1 MASLNVAEH
10 ARSVRTPG
18 REARTDVA
26 TSDKSKIVQNVPVDL
41 LPVIRASG
49 VLSERQFA
57 EIRSKVLAGDLP
69 SDSQSLAD
77 RLVLDK
83 ILTDYQVKRLLAN
96 KPNGLLVGKY
106 VILDRIGSGA
116 MGRVY
121 KAHHLMMGRDVAL
134 KIIAPEIVSN
144 ERAVARFRREMRLVG
159 RLDHPNVV
167 RAYDADQ
174 VNNVLFI
181 VMEYVQG
188 TSLGQRLKQGPMSP
202 AEVVNYAAQ
211 AALGLAHAHY
221 QGVVH
226 RDIKPSNLLV
236 NEDRQVKVLDL
247 GLGVLME
254 SDNSSTF
261 ATADNI
267 AVGTVDYMSPEQA
280 LGKDVDGR
288 SDLYSL
294 GCAMYHLMT
303 GRLAFPGDSP
313 IERLG
318 KRINGRPVPI
328 QQVRKE
334 IPSSV
339 VAVLDRLMAHSPA
352 DRYQTATEASEALSG
367 LMKRPRK
374 ALTSHDPSSVG
385 PTSNLTAPAS
395 SVGAPAPLLPPPP
408 PQIVHVRPPYPRWF
422 KPMASLAE
430 KRPKSALA
438 VVVGVLLGSTLLGL
452 IAGKSL

>member
-1 MASLNVAEH
+1 MSAVHVLEQV
-10 ARSVRTPG
+10 RPVRTLR
-18 REARTDVA
+18 REAMNDVA
-26 TSDKSKIVQNVPVDL
+26 TSDKSKTSHSVPIDL

-49 VLSERQFA
+49 VLTDRQFT
-57 EIRSKVLAGDLP
+57 EIRAKVLAGDLP
-69 SDSQSLAD
+69 SDSQALAD
-77 RLVLDK
+77 RLVGEK
-83 ILTDYQVKRLLAN
+83 VLTDYQVKRLLAN
-96 KPNGLLVGKY
+96 KPHGLVVGKY

-181 VMEYVQG
+181 VMEYVHG
-188 TSLGQRLKQGPMSP
+188 ISLGQRLKQGIMSP

-211 AALGLAHAHY
+211 AAVGLAHAHE
-221 QGVVH
+221 QGIVH
-226 RDIKPSNLLV
+226 RDIKPSNLLI
-236 NEDRQVKVLDL
+236 NDERQLKVLDL

-254 SDNSSTF
+254 TDNSETF

-280 LGKDVDGR
+280 SGKDVDGR

-294 GCAMYHLMT
+294 GCSMYHLMT

-318 KRINGRPVPI
+318 KRINGSPIPI
-328 QQVRKE
+328 QQVRPE
-334 IPSSV
+334 IPASV
-339 VAVLDRLMAHSPA
+339 VTVLNKLMAHSVT
-352 DRYQTATEASEALSG
+352 DRYQTATEASEALF
-367 LMKRPRK
+367 
-374 ALTSHDPSSVG
+374 ALIKKPKKLGSVKEFNTIAPSAPPLS
-385 PTSNLTAPAS
+385 TAKVSA
-395 SVGAPAPLLPPPP
+395 VVPAPV
-408 PQIVHVRPPYPRWF
+408 QRVVVHVLPTYPSWFRPI
-422 KPMASLAE
+422 AALAE
-430 KRPKSALA
+430 KRPKTALLATLTAMLTCLA
-438 VVVGVLLGSTLLGL
+438 VGFG
-452 IAGKSL
+452 IGKLF